1 MSDWQIFKGDHKSH
15 KVEKWPEP
23 PPWRK
28 FNQQGEQTSAA
39 KTFQTNERVTNAVN
53 MAIYLRRPL
62 LVTGKP
68 GTGKSSL
75 AKAIASELQLGE
87 ILHWPINTRSTL
99 QEGLYYYDA
108 IARLQDA
115 QLNQEKLNQGKGVK
129 FSIGDYIRLGALGTA
144 ICSKEQPR
152 VLLIDEIDKSD
163 IDLPNDLLN
172 IFEEGYFII
181 EELQRLKKHKDY
193 QKVTVRTYDDEEYE
207 VQNGR
212 ITCEHFP
219 IIIMTSNGER
229 EFPLPFKRRCIQLE
243 IQEPDKKQLT
253 NIVKAHLGDDLTE
266 DIEKTIK
273 EFIEKR
279 EKKQGT
285 LATDQ
290 LLNVAFMFLNK
301 PTLDDKEKEAIKERL
316 IAYLNTTGDM

>member
-1 MSDWQIFKGDHKSH
+1 
-15 KVEKWPEP
+15 
-23 PPWRK
+23 
-28 FNQQGEQTSAA
+28 
-39 KTFQTNERVTNAVN
+39 

-75 AKAIASELQLGE
+75 AKAIASELELGE
-87 ILHWPINTRSTL
+87 VLHWPINTRSTL

-115 QLNQEKLNQGKGVK
+115 QINQGEGVKDAQLNQDKPNK
-129 FSIGDYIRLGALGTA
+129 FDIGDYIRLGPLGTA
-144 ICSKEQPR
+144 MCSKQYPR

-172 IFEEGYFII
+172 IFEEGYFVI
-181 EELQRLKKHKDY
+181 EELQRLKKHQEY
-193 QKVTVRTYDDEEYE
+193 HKVTVQTSDGQTHE
-207 VQNGR
+207 VVDGR
-212 ITCEHFP
+212 IPCEQFP

-243 IQEPDKKQLT
+243 IKEPNKEELT
-253 NIVKAHLGDDLTE
+253 KIVKAHLELGDDLTQE
-266 DIEKTIK
+266 IETQIQK
-273 EFIEKR
+273 FYEKR
-279 EKKQGT
+279 EKGP

-290 LLNVAFMFLNK
+290 LLNVVFMLMNK
-301 PTLDDKEKEAIKERL
+301 PLPNAKEKEAIIERL
-316 IAYLNTTGDM
+316 MAYLNTTGEK

>member
-1 MSDWQIFKGDHKSH
+1 MSDWQIFKGEKEPHSIK
-15 KVEKWPEP
+15 KWPEP
-23 PPWRK
+23 PPWRN
-28 FNQQGEQTSAA
+28 FNQQKTQKPAHE
-39 KTFQTNERVTNAVN
+39 TFQANDKITNAVN

-115 QLNQEKLNQGKGVK
+115 QLNPNPKSKLKLD
-129 FSIGDYIRLGALGTA
+129 IGDYIRLGPLGTA
-144 ICSKEQPR
+144 MCSQEQPR

-181 EELQRLKKHKDY
+181 EELQRLKKHSEY
-193 QKVTVRTYDDEEYE
+193 HTVTVQTYNGGTYDVKD
-207 VQNGR
+207 GR
-212 ITCEHFP
+212 IPCEQFP

-243 IQEPDKKQLT
+243 IKPPTLEELT
-253 NIVKAHLGDDLTE
+253 NIVKAHLGDELTKE
-266 DIEKTIK
+266 IETQIQK
-273 EFIEKR
+273 FHEKR
-279 EKKQGT
+279 EKKQGE

-290 LLNVAFMFLNK
+290 LLNVAFMLMNE
-301 PTLDDKEKEAIKERL
+301 PLPNAKEKEAIIERL
-316 IAYLNTTGDM
+316 MAYLNTTGDK

>member
-1 MSDWQIFKGDHKSH
+1 MSDWQIFKGTKEPHSIK
-15 KVEKWPEP
+15 KWPEP
-23 PPWRK
+23 PPWRN
-28 FNQQGEQTSAA
+28 FNQQKPQKPPHE
-39 KTFQTNERVTNAVN
+39 TFQANDKVINAVN

-62 LVTGKP
+62 LVTGEP

-75 AKAIASELQLGE
+75 ARAIASELELGD

-108 IARLQDA
+108 IARLQDV
-115 QLNQEKLNQGKGVK
+115 QLNQEPAPEGK
-129 FSIGDYIRLGALGTA
+129 FDIGDYIRLGPLGTA
-144 ICSKEQPR
+144 MCSQKQPR

-181 EELQRLKKHKDY
+181 EELRRLKKYLKYHT
-193 QKVTVRTYDDEEYE
+193 VTVQSDDDSTYKVVDGKIIC
-207 VQNGR
+207 Q
-212 ITCEHFP
+212 HFP

-243 IQEPDKKQLT
+243 IKRPTLEELT
-253 NIVKAHLGDDLTE
+253 NIVKAHLGDDLTK

-273 EFIEKR
+273 EFRDKR
-279 EKKQGT
+279 DKQQGT

-290 LLNVAFMFLNK
+290 LLNVVFMFLNN
-301 PTLDDKEKEAIKERL
+301 PNLDDEEKQAIKERL
-316 IAYLNTTGDM
+316 MAYLNTTGDK

>member
-1 MSDWQIFKGDHKSH
+1 
-15 KVEKWPEP
+15 
-23 PPWRK
+23 
-28 FNQQGEQTSAA
+28 
-39 KTFQTNERVTNAVN
+39 

-75 AKAIASELQLGE
+75 AKAIASELELGE
-87 ILHWPINTRSTL
+87 VLHWPINTRSTL

-115 QLNQEKLNQGKGVK
+115 QINQGEGVKDAQLNQDKPNK
-129 FSIGDYIRLGALGTA
+129 FDIGDYIRLGPLGTA
-144 ICSKEQPR
+144 MCSKQYPR

-172 IFEEGYFII
+172 IFEEGYFVI
-181 EELQRLKKHKDY
+181 EELQRLKKHQEY
-193 QKVTVRTYDDEEYE
+193 HTVTVQTSDGQTHE
-207 VQNGR
+207 VVDGR
-212 ITCEHFP
+212 IPCEQFP

-243 IQEPDKKQLT
+243 IKEPNKEELT
-253 NIVKAHLGDDLTE
+253 KIVKAHLELGDDLTQE
-266 DIEKTIK
+266 IETQIQK
-273 EFIEKR
+273 FYEKR
-279 EKKQGT
+279 EKGP

-290 LLNVAFMFLNK
+290 LLNVVFMLMNK
-301 PTLDDKEKEAIKERL
+301 PLPNAKEKEAIIERL
-316 IAYLNTTGDM
+316 MAYLNTTGEK

>member
-1 MSDWQIFKGDHKSH
+1 MSDWQIFKGTKKSH
-15 KVEKWPEP
+15 TVQKWPDP
-23 PPWRK
+23 PPWRN
-28 FNQQGEQTSAA
+28 FHQQETQKPARE
-39 KTFQTNERVTNAVN
+39 TFQANEKVINAVN

-75 AKAIASELQLGE
+75 ARAIASELELGE
-87 ILHWPINTRSTL
+87 VLHWPINTRSTL

-115 QLNQEKLNQGKGVK
+115 QLKDPKVK
-129 FSIGDYIRLGALGTA
+129 FSIGDYITLGPLGTA
-144 ICSKEQPR
+144 MCATTQPR

-172 IFEEGYFII
+172 IFEDGYFVI
-181 EELQRLKKHKDY
+181 EELQRLKKHTDY
-193 QKVTVRTYDDEEYE
+193 HQVTVQTYDGHPHE
-207 VQNGR
+207 VVDGR
-212 ITCEHFP
+212 IPCQHFP

-243 IQEPDKKQLT
+243 IKEPNREELT
-253 NIVKAHLGDDLTE
+253 QIVKAHLGDNLTQE
-266 DIEKTIK
+266 IQTQIK
-273 EFIEKR
+273 KFYEKR
-279 EKKQGT
+279 GKGP

-290 LLNVAFMFLNK
+290 LLNVVFMLMNK
-301 PTLDDKEKEAIKERL
+301 PLPNVQEKEAIIERL
-316 IAYLNTTGDM
+316 MAYLNTTGEQ

>member
-1 MSDWQIFKGDHKSH
+1 MSDWQIFKGSETSH
-15 KVEKWPEP
+15 SVSKWPTP
-23 PPWRK
+23 PPWRN
-28 FNQQGEQTSAA
+28 FQQQEKQ
-39 KTFQTNERVTNAVN
+39 KLPRETFQTNPEVTNAVN

-75 AKAIASELQLGE
+75 AKAIASELELGD

-115 QLNQEKLNQGKGVK
+115 QRNKEPKVK
-129 FSIGDYIRLGALGTA
+129 FSIGDYIRLGPLGTA
-144 ICSKEQPR
+144 MCSAGKPR

-172 IFEEGYFII
+172 IFEEGYFVI
-181 EELQRLKKHKDY
+181 EELQRLKKHQKY
-193 QKVTVRTYDDEEYE
+193 HKVTVQTYDGEPHEIVD
-207 VQNGR
+207 GR
-212 ITCEHFP
+212 IPCEQFP
-219 IIIMTSNGER
+219 IVIMTSNGER

-243 IQEPDKKQLT
+243 IKEPSQEELT
-253 NIVKAHLGDDLTE
+253 KIVKAHLGDHLTQEIE
-266 DIEKTIK
+266 DQIENFVK
-273 EFIEKR
+273 KR
-279 EKKQGT
+279 GKGP

-290 LLNVAFMFLNK
+290 LLNVAFMLMHK
-301 PTLDDKEKEAIKERL
+301 IPPDKEEKKAIIQRL
-316 IAYLNTTGDM
+316 MAYLNTTGEA

>member
-1 MSDWQIFKGDHKSH
+1 
-15 KVEKWPEP
+15 
-23 PPWRK
+23 
-28 FNQQGEQTSAA
+28 
-39 KTFQTNERVTNAVN
+39 

-75 AKAIASELQLGE
+75 AKAIASELELGDV
-87 ILHWPINTRSTL
+87 LHWPINTRSTL

-115 QLNQEKLNQGKGVK
+115 QINQGEGVKDAQLNQDKPNK
-129 FSIGDYIRLGALGTA
+129 FDIGDYIRLGPLGTA
-144 ICSKEQPR
+144 MCSKQYPR

-172 IFEEGYFII
+172 IFEEGYFVI
-181 EELQRLKKHKDY
+181 EELQRLKKHQEY
-193 QKVTVRTYDDEEYE
+193 HTVTVQTSDGQTHE
-207 VQNGR
+207 VVDGR
-212 ITCEHFP
+212 IPCEQFP

-243 IQEPDKKQLT
+243 IKEPNKEELT
-253 NIVKAHLGDDLTE
+253 KIVKAHLELGDDLTQE
-266 DIEKTIK
+266 IETQIQK
-273 EFIEKR
+273 FYEKR
-279 EKKQGT
+279 EKGP

-290 LLNVAFMFLNK
+290 LLNVVFMLMNK
-301 PTLDDKEKEAIKERL
+301 PLPNAKEKEAIIERL
-316 IAYLNTTGDM
+316 MAYLNTTGEK

>member
-1 MSDWQIFKGDHKSH
+1 VIGKFLKELKNLILLKNGQNHPLGETLE
-15 KVEKWPEP
+15 KVIK
-23 PPWRK
+23 
-28 FNQQGEQTSAA
+28 
-39 KTFQTNERVTNAVN
+39 AVN

-75 AKAIASELQLGE
+75 AKAIASELELE
-87 ILHWPINTRSTL
+87 EVLHWPINTRSTL

-115 QLNQEKLNQGKGVK
+115 QINQGEGVKDAQLNQDKPNK
-129 FSIGDYIRLGALGTA
+129 FDIGDYIRLGPLGTA
-144 ICSKEQPR
+144 MCSKQYPR

-172 IFEEGYFII
+172 IFEEGYFVI
-181 EELQRLKKHKDY
+181 EELQRLKKHQEY
-193 QKVTVRTYDDEEYE
+193 HTVTVQTSDGQTHE
-207 VQNGR
+207 VVDGR
-212 ITCEHFP
+212 IPCEQFP

-243 IQEPDKKQLT
+243 IKEPNKEELT
-253 NIVKAHLGDDLTE
+253 KIVKAHLELGDDLTQE
-266 DIEKTIK
+266 IETQIQK
-273 EFIEKR
+273 FYEKR
-279 EKKQGT
+279 EKGP

-290 LLNVAFMFLNK
+290 LLNVVFMLMNK
-301 PTLDDKEKEAIKERL
+301 PLPNAKEKEAIIERL
-316 IAYLNTTGDM
+316 MAYLNTTGEK